1 MTLSVERIAARSQR
15 ERAVIVAV
23 TFVRVMQASV
33 DKIVNMLAMR
43 NRLVSAARS
52 MRVAGA
58 ANFRGATQGIR
69 FTDRYD
75 MLINVIVM
83 HMVQVAVMEI
93 VDVTVVPNRRVP
105 TARAVSMVVIRVL
118 LCGTV
123 RHCCSSLVVCDL
135 SYFRSAA

>member
-1 MTLSVERIAARSQR
+1 MILSVERITALGQR
-15 ERAVIVAV
+15 ERAVIVAM

-33 DKIVNMLAMR
+33 DEIVNMLAMR

-58 ANFRGATQGIR
+58 ADLRSATHGIR
-69 FTDRYD
+69 FADRYD

-83 HMVQVAVMEI
+83 HMVQVAFMEI
-93 VDVTVVPNRRVP
+93 VDVIVVPDGRVA
-105 TARAVSMVVIRVL
+105 TARPVMMIVISVL
-118 LCGTV
+118 LCGAV
-123 RHCCSSLVVCDL
+123 RHRSSSLLVCDL